1 MLSNCGSIDWILVL
15 KRSAEV
21 SVNVVAVKSVNEPDV
36 PCIKDPLNEP
46 VMVLKEAVTPCT
58 KEPLSDP
65 VIEVVVILFVTAN
78 VVPSNVKFASAL
90 PFCVST
96 DVNTLLFDE
105 FATVYNPAP

>member
-1 MLSNCGSIDWILVL
+1 M
-15 KRSAEV
+15 K
-21 SVNVVAVKSVNEPDV
+21 VVAVKSVNEPDV

-90 PFCVST
+90 PFCSST
-96 DVNTLLFDE
+96 EVITLLSE
-105 FATVYNPAP
+105 KLATVYRPDP

>member
-1 MLSNCGSIDWILVL
+1 LVL

-21 SVNVVAVKSVNEPDV
+21 SVNVVAVKSVNEPEV

-90 PFCVST
+90 PLEAST
-96 DVNTLLFDE
+96 DVSTRLSAEL
-105 FATVYNPAP
+105 ATVYRPDP